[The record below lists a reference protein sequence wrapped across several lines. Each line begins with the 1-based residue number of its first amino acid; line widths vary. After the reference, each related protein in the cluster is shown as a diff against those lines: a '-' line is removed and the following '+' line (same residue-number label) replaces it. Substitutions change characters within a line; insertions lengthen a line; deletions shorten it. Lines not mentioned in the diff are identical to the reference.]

1 MSGQKEVKFFLK
13 PPIYTGQHRTKVN
26 TPRVAY
32 AQFASVKQHLLSKLT
47 IPFCTAT
54 ESWFMVNGSL
64 AQDSLVPWFLYH
76 ESLVRIPFKWS
87 RLRITINI
95 QQCTQL
101 TIHKS
106 LCSFGWQM
114 TTSFVPNYARGIIR
128 RKLLA
133 YISFLEKW
141 NAVFF
146 ICRK

>member
-13 PPIYTGQHRTKVN
+13 PPIHTGQHHTKIH
-26 TPRVAY
+26 TIGVAY
-32 AQFASVKQHLLSKLT
+32 PQSASVKQHLSRKLT

-54 ESWFMVNGSL
+54 ESWFMVNGSF

-76 ESLVRIPFKWS
+76 ESLDRIPFKWS
-87 RLRITINI
+87 RLRIEMNI
-95 QQCTQL
+95 QQSTQL
-101 TIHKS
+101 NIHKS

-114 TTSFVPNYARGIIR
+114 TTSFVPNCARGIIT

-141 NAVFF
+141 NAVFL